1 MNLTNSKAWVAI
13 TIGVAIV
20 GVAWF
25 AWQGDGNAGG
35 VYSLAEQ
42 RSRLEVCPD
51 ALEHDAAARACV
63 AELRRRCWPVGAV
76 EVVDECDSPREPDAA
91 RLRSCGSSSVCDV
104 GAHSNEEHPG
114 AEVDGDIYVR
124 SAFEL
129 SGQAGAVVC
138 HEVLHAVAGLVEHDQ
153 HATRIGAEPAGLSWA
168 GMDRCEGGDFDGR
181 IVP

>member
-42 RSRLEVCPD
+42 RSRL
-51 ALEHDAAARACV
+51 
-63 AELRRRCWPVGAV
+63 
-76 EVVDECDSPREPDAA
+76 
-91 RLRSCGSSSVCDV
+91 
-104 GAHSNEEHPG
+104 
-114 AEVDGDIYVR
+114 
-124 SAFEL
+124 
-129 SGQAGAVVC
+129 
-138 HEVLHAVAGLVEHDQ
+138 
-153 HATRIGAEPAGLSWA
+153 SWA